1 MGLVGH
7 RIYSGFFRKEVV
19 KLIPQKWLF
28 NQKKISGT
36 SNNSDFSQGLEQ
48 LAQSNIIAARMDL
61 GSSICTNILSL
72 EAELWGYNMAL
83 IDDPH
88 PRKKAKLEEQMATV
102 QAKINKLKAKLSR
115 NVSTPPRRNIHQS
128 PVDRSEG
135 SMQG

>member
-1 MGLVGH
+1 
-7 RIYSGFFRKEVV
+7 
-19 KLIPQKWLF
+19 
-28 NQKKISGT
+28 
-36 SNNSDFSQGLEQ
+36 
-48 LAQSNIIAARMDL
+48 
-61 GSSICTNILSL
+61 
-72 EAELWGYNMAL
+72 MAL